1 MLINENDYKARLDI
15 CKACPVFN
23 EKFGTCGPPTNA
35 INPFK
40 KPHILD
46 GVTFKPCGCP
56 VAHLASYAVQDCPGK
71 RWPKLNAE
79 QWKPQAMK
87 FLQEL
92 KERGEKQ
99 YNTRMSAKEVSQV
112 FELRKELLGKRDNKT
127 FTNCGSCMKELINTL
142 TIFLANDLKDSEP
155 IVSEAPIKKKRGRK
169 PKNTK
174 L

>member
-1 MLINENDYKARLDI
+1 
-15 CKACPVFN
+15 
-23 EKFGTCGPPTNA
+23 
-35 INPFK
+35 
-40 KPHILD
+40 
-46 GVTFKPCGCP
+46 
-56 VAHLASYAVQDCPGK
+56 
-71 RWPKLNAE
+71 
-79 QWKPQAMK
+79 MK

-142 TIFLANDLKDSEP
+142 NIFLANDLKTTEP
-155 IVSEAPIKKKRGRK
+155 IPTVEKKKRGRK
-169 PKNTK
+169 PKNPQ

>member
-1 MLINENDYKARLDI
+1 MLINENDYNARLDI

-23 EKFGTCGPPTNA
+23 EKFATCGPPTNA

-40 KPHILD
+40 KRHTLD

-71 RWPKLNAE
+71 RWPKINAE
-79 QWKPQAMK
+79 KWKPEAMK

-127 FTNCGSCMKELINTL
+127 FTNCGSCMKDLINTL
-142 TIFLANDLKDSEP
+142 TIFLANDLKTTESVPVE
-155 IVSEAPIKKKRGRK
+155 KKKRGRK
-169 PKNTK
+169 PKNPQ